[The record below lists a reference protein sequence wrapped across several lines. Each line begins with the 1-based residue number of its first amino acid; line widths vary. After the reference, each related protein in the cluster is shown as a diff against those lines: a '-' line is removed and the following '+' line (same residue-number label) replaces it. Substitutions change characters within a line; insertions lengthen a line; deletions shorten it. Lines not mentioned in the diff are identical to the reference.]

1 MLYGVYMRTGVG
13 RISLGII
20 AGRTK
25 NLTGDD
31 AIGGVPEI
39 I

>member
-1 MLYGVYMRTGVG
+1 MCGVYMRIGVE

-20 AGRTK
+20 AGRAK
-25 NLTGDD
+25 KITGGD

-39 I
+39 T